1 MVEVF
6 LSMRTKRM
14 SLKDLDPNILL
25 ILIGS
30 LFVLIGASGKIFI
43 EKFSVAM
50 ASAGSR
56 IFVVIIGLAMLGI
69 GVVGPGNLFRGQVAG
84 PTASKPVQ
92 QPASAHIKPSFDCAR
107 VTSKAEQMVC
117 SSPELAVLDLT
128 VANAYRD
135 AMARLHTDYE
145 RRQLKEAQLFWLQ
158 EVRGK
163 CEDAACVKAAYELRE
178 RQLRETSH

>member
-1 MVEVF
+1 
-6 LSMRTKRM
+6 M

-43 EKFSVAM
+43 EKFSVVV
-50 ASAGSR
+50 ASASSR
-56 IFVVIIGLAMLGI
+56 TLVVVIGLVMLGI
-69 GVVGPGNLFRGQVAG
+69 GVVGPGNLFSG
-84 PTASKPVQ
+84 PTAGPAESKPVQ
-92 QPASAHIKPSFDCAR
+92 PPDSAHVRPSFDCAR

-117 SSPELAVLDLT
+117 ASPELAVLDLA

-145 RRQLKEAQLFWLQ
+145 RRQLKDAQLFWLQ

-163 CEDAACVKAAYELRE
+163 CQDAACMKTAYEVRE
-178 RQLRETSH
+178 RQLRESSH

>member
-1 MVEVF
+1 
-6 LSMRTKRM
+6 M

-43 EKFSVAM
+43 EKFSVAV
-50 ASAGSR
+50 ASVSSR
-56 IFVVIIGLAMLGI
+56 IFVVVIGLVMLGI
-69 GVVGPGNLFRGQVAG
+69 GVIGPGKLFSGQVAD

-92 QPASAHIKPSFDCAR
+92 QLASDHIRPSFDCAR
-107 VTSKAEQMVC
+107 VTSKAEEMVC
-117 SSPELAVLDLT
+117 SSPELAILDLT

-135 AMARLHTDYE
+135 AMARLHTDYD
-145 RRQLKEAQLFWLQ
+145 RRQLKDAQLFWLQ

-163 CEDAACVKAAYELRE
+163 CQDAACVKAAYAVRE
-178 RQLRETSH
+178 KQLRETNH

>member
-1 MVEVF
+1 
-6 LSMRTKRM
+6 M

-30 LFVLIGASGKIFI
+30 LFVLVGASGKIFI
-43 EKFSVAM
+43 EKFSVVV

-56 IFVVIIGLAMLGI
+56 ILVVVIGLAMLGI

-92 QPASAHIKPSFDCAR
+92 QPDSAHIKPSFDCAR

-117 SSPELAVLDLT
+117 SSSELAVLDLS

-145 RRQLKEAQLFWLQ
+145 RRQLKDAQLFWLQ

-163 CEDAACVKAAYELRE
+163 CQDAACVKAAYEVRE
-178 RQLRETSH
+178 RQLRESSH

>member
-1 MVEVF
+1 
-6 LSMRTKRM
+6 M

-43 EKFSVAM
+43 EKFSVAV

-56 IFVVIIGLAMLGI
+56 IFVVVIGLVMLGI
-69 GVVGPGNLFRGQVAG
+69 GVVGPGNLFRGQDAG
-84 PTASKPVQ
+84 PAAAKPMQ
-92 QPASAHIKPSFDCAR
+92 QANPDHIRPSFDCAR
-107 VTSKAEQMVC
+107 VTSKVEDMVC
-117 SSPELAVLDLT
+117 SSPELAILDLT

-145 RRQLKEAQLFWLQ
+145 RRQLKDAQLFWLRETRNTCQ
-158 EVRGK
+158 
-163 CEDAACVKAAYELRE
+163 DAACVKAAYEVRE
-178 RQLRETSH
+178 RQLRESNR

>member
-1 MVEVF
+1 
-6 LSMRTKRM
+6 M

-43 EKFSVAM
+43 EKFSVAV

-56 IFVVIIGLAMLGI
+56 LFIVAIGLVMLGI
-69 GVVGPGNLFRGQVAG
+69 GVVGPGTLLRGQVAG

-92 QPASAHIKPSFDCAR
+92 QPDSAHIRPSFDCAR
-107 VTSKAEQMVC
+107 ATNKVEQMVC
-117 SSPELAVLDLT
+117 SSQELAILDLS

-135 AMARLHTDYE
+135 AMARVDTDYD
-145 RRQLKEAQLFWLQ
+145 RRQLKDAQLFWLQ

-163 CEDAACVKAAYELRE
+163 CQDAACVKAAYEVRE
-178 RQLRETSH
+178 RQLRESNH

>member
-1 MVEVF
+1 
-6 LSMRTKRM
+6 M

-25 ILIGS
+25 ILLGS

-43 EKFSVAM
+43 EKFSVVV

-56 IFVVIIGLAMLGI
+56 ILVVAIGLVMLGI
-69 GVVGPGNLFRGQVAG
+69 GVVGPGSLFSGHVAG
-84 PTASKPVQ
+84 PAASKPEQ
-92 QPASAHIKPSFDCAR
+92 QTTSAQIRPSFDCAR

-117 SSPELAVLDLT
+117 ASPELAVLDLS

-145 RRQLKEAQLFWLQ
+145 RRQLKTAQLFWLQ
-158 EVRGK
+158 EIRGK
-163 CEDAACVKAAYELRE
+163 CQDAACLKAAYEVRE
-178 RQLRETSH
+178 RQLRESGH

>member
-1 MVEVF
+1 MN
-6 LSMRTKRM
+6 
-14 SLKDLDPNILL
+14 LKDLDPNILL
-25 ILIGS
+25 ILVGS

-43 EKFSVAM
+43 EKFSVAL
-50 ASAGSR
+50 ASVGSR
-56 IFVVIIGLAMLGI
+56 IFVVVIGLVMLGI
-69 GVVGPGNLFRGQVAG
+69 GVVGPGKLFRGPAAG

-92 QPASAHIKPSFDCAR
+92 QPASDHIKPSFDCAR

-145 RRQLKEAQLFWLQ
+145 RRQLKNAQLFWLQ

-163 CEDAACVKAAYELRE
+163 CQDAACVKAAYEVRE
-178 RQLRETSH
+178 RQLREASH

>member
-1 MVEVF
+1 
-6 LSMRTKRM
+6 M

-43 EKFSVAM
+43 EKFSVAV
-50 ASAGSR
+50 ASVGSR
-56 IFVVIIGLAMLGI
+56 IFVVVIGLVMLGI
-69 GVVGPGNLFRGQVAG
+69 GVVGPGKLFRGAG
-84 PTASKPVQ
+84 PAASKPVQ
-92 QPASAHIKPSFDCAR
+92 QLASDHIRPSFDCAR
-107 VTSKAEQMVC
+107 VTSKVEEMVC

-145 RRQLKEAQLFWLQ
+145 RRQLKDAQLFWLQ

-163 CEDAACVKAAYELRE
+163 CQDAACVKAAYEVRE
-178 RQLRETSH
+178 RQLRETNH

>member
-1 MVEVF
+1 
-6 LSMRTKRM
+6 M

-43 EKFSVAM
+43 EKFSVVV

-56 IFVVIIGLAMLGI
+56 TLVVVIGLVMLGI
-69 GVVGPGNLFRGQVAG
+69 GVVGPSNLFSGQGAG
-84 PTASKPVQ
+84 SAASKPVQ
-92 QPASAHIKPSFDCAR
+92 QPDSAGIRPSFDCAR
-107 VTSKAEQMVC
+107 VTNQAEQMVC
-117 SSPELAVLDLT
+117 ASPELAVLDLS

-135 AMARLHTDYE
+135 AMARQHTDYE

-163 CEDAACVKAAYELRE
+163 CEDAACVKAAYEIRE
-178 RQLRETSH
+178 RQLRESSH

>member
-1 MVEVF
+1 
-6 LSMRTKRM
+6 M

-25 ILIGS
+25 ILIGA

-43 EKFSVAM
+43 EKFSVVV

-56 IFVVIIGLAMLGI
+56 TLVVVIGLAMLGI
-69 GVVGPGNLFRGQVAG
+69 GVVGPGNLFSGQGAG
-84 PTASKPVQ
+84 PTASKPAQ
-92 QPASAHIKPSFDCAR
+92 QADSAHVRPSFDCAR

-117 SSPELAVLDLT
+117 ASPELAVLDLS

-145 RRQLKEAQLFWLQ
+145 RRQLKNAQVFWLQ

-163 CEDAACVKAAYELRE
+163 CEDTACLKAAYEVRE
-178 RQLRETSH
+178 RQLRESGH

>member
-1 MVEVF
+1 
-6 LSMRTKRM
+6 M

-43 EKFSVAM
+43 EKFSVAV
-50 ASAGSR
+50 ATAGSR
-56 IFVVIIGLAMLGI
+56 ILVVVIGLVMLGI
-69 GVVGPGNLFRGQVAG
+69 GVVGPGNLFSGQVAG
-84 PTASKPVQ
+84 PAASKPVQ
-92 QPASAHIKPSFDCAR
+92 PPDSAHIRPSFDCAR

-117 SSPELAVLDLT
+117 ASPELAVLDLA

-145 RRQLKEAQLFWLQ
+145 RRQLKDAQLFWLQ

-163 CEDAACVKAAYELRE
+163 CQDAACMKTAYEVRE
-178 RQLRETSH
+178 RQLRESSH

>member
-1 MVEVF
+1 
-6 LSMRTKRM
+6 M

-43 EKFSVAM
+43 EKFSVAV

-56 IFVVIIGLAMLGI
+56 IFVVVIGLVMLGV
-69 GVVGPGNLFRGQVAG
+69 GVVGPGTLFRGHVAG

-92 QPASAHIKPSFDCAR
+92 QPDSAQIRPSFDCAR

-117 SSPELAVLDLT
+117 SSPELAVLDLS

-135 AMARLHTDYE
+135 AMARSQTDYA
-145 RRQLKEAQLFWLQ
+145 RRQLKDAQVFWLQ
-158 EVRGK
+158 EVGDK
-163 CEDAACVKAAYELRE
+163 CQDAACVKAAYEVRE
-178 RQLRETSH
+178 RQLRESGH